1 MKRTQVNEILSFQ
14 TQRRRKVSILVSL
27 IVVTFLFALS
37 FLFIFITG
45 NKLHYVKYNEKNNT
59 SYKVF
64 IKDNEFF
71 NNDYLEKDNEYIS
84 SLIDKI
90 EANFDYLISV
100 EENISYNYSYKIES
114 NVYIK
119 RKNSSEYLY
128 NKTDTILD
136 KVNKTSDEKLVNIS
150 ETVNIDY
157 NAYNNLMKKFVNSYA
172 LDDIESILTVNM
184 YVNVLGACDN
194 IMDTVDKESV
204 LSIKIPLTTRVVD
217 IESSDNLLNNQ
228 NNLLECKKNIEN
240 TLVFLILFIGFLIVG
255 LILLY
260 VTVKYIVKT
269 RTAENIY
276 QREIKKILNNYGSYI
291 QTLTNK
297 FDFKNYQIL
306 HIKSFNDMLEIS
318 DTINQPILM
327 KENNDKTGAY
337 FLILANTK
345 VIYIYRLKVSTIYE
359 DMDLDND

>member
-1 MKRTQVNEILSFQ
+1 
-14 TQRRRKVSILVSL
+14 
-27 IVVTFLFALS
+27 
-37 FLFIFITG
+37 
-45 NKLHYVKYNEKNNT
+45 
-59 SYKVF
+59 
-64 IKDNEFF
+64 
-71 NNDYLEKDNEYIS
+71 
-84 SLIDKI
+84 
-90 EANFDYLISV
+90 
-100 EENISYNYSYKIES
+100 
-114 NVYIK
+114 
-119 RKNSSEYLY
+119 
-128 NKTDTILD
+128 
-136 KVNKTSDEKLVNIS
+136 
-150 ETVNIDY
+150 
-157 NAYNNLMKKFVNSYA
+157 MKKFVNSYA
-172 LDDIESILTVNM
+172 LDDIESVLTVNM

-240 TLVFLILFIGFLIVG
+240 TLMFLILFIGFLIVG

-297 FDFKNYQIL
+297 FDFKNYQML

-337 FLILANTK
+337 FLILANTN

-359 DMDLDND
+359 DMDLDDN